1 MSSPEPAIPPR
12 EALADVR
19 VRAPTRGNRK
29 LELLLDA
36 DAFDRVLSLLAAERA
51 TEVARRFELDA
62 DRVRLLSAGLL
73 ILQAAAERFGAPLE
87 VGRGGLREGL
97 LLEVADA

>member
-1 MSSPEPAIPPR
+1 
-12 EALADVR
+12 
-19 VRAPTRGNRK
+19 
-29 LELLLDA
+29 
-36 DAFDRVLSLLAAERA
+36 
-51 TEVARRFELDA
+51 VASRFGLDA

-97 LLEVADA
+97 LLEVAGV